1 MRTKPSSS
9 SCLIGRM
16 AFGYLRFMLY
26 FLKKAIEGCLIWISS
41 FFISRSYNKL
51 YISSENEGPVPMK
64 KKQHGFSQV
73 PRDKLKGQTLQTP
86 PGPTVEVGI
95 KLSGWKPQLI
105 NSAGFFRWFCLQA
118 SRLEIQLWCE
128 SLPFLLYV
136 VILSQTRWN
145 QDQTY
150 VENISVP
157 QKIFFSNVNF
167 E

>member
-41 FFISRSYNKL
+41 FFISRSY
-51 YISSENEGPVPMK
+51 ISPRKTKVRFPWK
-64 KKQHGFSQV
+64 KNQHGFSQV

-105 NSAGFFRWFCLQA
+105 NSAGIFRWFCLQA

-128 SLPFLLYV
+128 PLPFLLYV

-150 VENISVP
+150 VENVSVP
-157 QKIFFSNVNF
+157 QKIVFWKLNF

>member
-1 MRTKPSSS
+1 MSHWKNGFRISK
-9 SCLIGRM
+9 
-16 AFGYLRFMLY
+16 FMLY

-41 FFISRSYNKL
+41 FFISRSYISPRKTKVRFPWKKNSMDSLRFHVTNSKGKHSKL
-51 YISSENEGPVPMK
+51 
-64 KKQHGFSQV
+64 
-73 PRDKLKGQTLQTP
+73 P

-105 NSAGFFRWFCLQA
+105 NSAGFSMILSASFQA
-118 SRLEIQLWCE
+118 WNPAMMWITALFVI
-128 SLPFLLYV
+128 

-150 VENISVP
+150 VENVSVP